1 MISWLTQLQVNQQIA
16 LLFVIVFG
24 VLTLVSVGALLLS
37 MKERNA
43 AWWAPVMV
51 AFFVVGLLWIVV
63 YYIAGADLPLMKSL
77 GWLNVLVGFG
87 LIGVGFGMSMR
98 WR

>member
-1 MISWLTQLQVNQQIA
+1 MI
-16 LLFVIVFG
+16 
-24 VLTLVSVGALLLS
+24 
-37 MKERNA
+37 
-43 AWWAPVMV
+43 

-63 YYIAGADLPLMKSL
+63 YYISGNDLPVMRTL
-77 GWLNVLVGFG
+77 GWWNIVVGFG

>member
-1 MISWLTQLQVNQQIA
+1 MPESRTRKKKDGYTPQTSAPKPVK
-16 LLFVIVFG
+16 FG
-24 VLTLVSVGALLLS
+24 
-37 MKERNA
+37 NA

-51 AFFVVGLLWIVV
+51 AFFVIGLLWIVV
-63 YYIAGADLPLMKSL
+63 YYIAGNDLPLMKSL
-77 GWLNVLVGFG
+77 GWVNILVGFG